1 MFPLFTT
8 VDTVTS
14 ADYAAIISALTAQL
28 SITTI
33 VEVVAA
39 LVTACVGLWFLWWGA
54 RKTFAAI
61 KSAFQGRGFGF

>member
-1 MFPLFTT
+1 MEN
-8 VDTVTS
+8 VVTS
-14 ADYAAIISALTAQL
+14 ADYASIITALTAQL
-28 SITTI
+28 SATTI

-39 LVTACVGLWFLWWGA
+39 LVGACVGLWFLWWGA

>member
-1 MFPLFTT
+1 MESTA
-8 VDTVTS
+8 VTS
-14 ADYAAIISALTAQL
+14 ASYKAIIDALVAQL

-39 LVTACVGLWFLWWGA
+39 LVTACVGLWFMWWGA